1 MTGGTLVNVG
11 AVLLFVL
18 VGGVFAATEM
28 ALVSLRESQLRELA
42 RRGGRG
48 RRTAALARN
57 PNRFLSAVQI
67 GVTVAGFFSAAF
79 GASTLAPDVAPTLRG
94 WGLGPAVADALA
106 LVGTTLVIAYLSL
119 VLGELVPK
127 RIALQRSTG
136 MALATA
142 PALDRFASIMRPV
155 IWLLSGS
162 TDALVRLLGADPS
175 LKNEQITHEE
185 LRDMLVSHEELP
197 EDERSVLT
205 EVFDVGSRNLSEVMQ
220 PRTEVDF
227 LRADTTIPDA
237 RALALGLGHTRY
249 PVIAESAD
257 HVIGFVH
264 LRDLLLAE
272 RSLGTVADLCRPIVA
287 LPGSKPALAAL
298 TVMRRGNAQIAL
310 VADEYGG
317 TAGIVTVED
326 IVEEIVGEIGDE
338 FDPVD
343 GSPGVAT
350 SGTGTPA
357 AASDDIDGLLHVED
371 FTRQTGIALP
381 EGPYETVAGY
391 LLYRLDHLPQVG
403 ESVVLDGNSLTVT
416 ELDGRRIA
424 RLRLTRPQ
432 SDPDDAARSQA

>member
-1 MTGGTLVNVG
+1 MTGGTLVSVG
-11 AVLLFVL
+11 AVLVFVL

-28 ALVSLRESQLRELA
+28 ALVSLRESQIRELA

-48 RRTAALARN
+48 RRTAALARD

-79 GASTLAPDVAPTLRG
+79 GASTLAPDLAPTLRG
-94 WGLGPAVADALA
+94 WGLGPAAADAVA
-106 LVGTTLVIAYLSL
+106 LIGTTLVIAYLSL

-142 PALDRFASIMRPV
+142 PALDRFATVMRPV
-155 IWLLSGS
+155 IWLLSVS
-162 TDALVRLLGADPS
+162 TDALVRLLGSDPS

-185 LRDMLVSHEELP
+185 LRDMLVGLEALS
-197 EDERSVLT
+197 EDERSVFT
-205 EVFDVGSRNLSEVMQ
+205 EVFDVGSRNLGEVMR

-249 PVIAESAD
+249 PVIADTAD
-257 HVIGFVH
+257 HVVGFVH
-264 LRDLLLAE
+264 LRDLLLID
-272 RSLGTVADLCRPIVA
+272 RPDGTVADLCRPIVA

-310 VADEYGG
+310 VVDEYGG

-343 GSPGVAT
+343 GAPGTDT
-350 SGTGTPA
+350 SGTGHPRA
-357 AASDDIDGLLHVED
+357 LREDIDGLLHVED
-371 FTRQTGIALP
+371 FARQTGIALP
-381 EGPYETVAGY
+381 DGPYDTVAGY
-391 LLYRLDHLPQVG
+391 VLYRLEHLPQVG
-403 ESVVLDGNSLTVT
+403 ESLALDGNRLTVT

-424 RLRLTRPQ
+424 RLRLTRRH
-432 SDPDDAARSQA
+432 SDPDGSSRAQA